1 MFGGRV
7 VDLQAKGRA
16 FGESVASL
24 AAWAVEAVRRDLP
37 RPVLEAG
44 RSVIADRY
52 DVSSEGQLRPV
63 GQVLRSWLGALTR
76 SDDRAAAR
84 KAKAPRV
91 ELVLPD
97 AEIYRTRVDVNAIIS
112 RRGDAALRARLQQH
126 SPLPPQRAVLAYSLV
141 GPGSGGRIT
150 VDVAVARR
158 ETVENAARLARERS
172 DRWQVVAD
180 RPDASPL
187 ILADSRAG
195 AETRLWQNPGV
206 GALLAAAA
214 ALICLAAVSD
224 RFERQADRIAA
235 QRDILLAEARDLRLQ
250 RSVRAEVEP
259 ALLFAQSYIGLGD
272 LLDGLA
278 DAMTDPDMPDAIAR
292 LDLQPPDA
300 IRVLPADPALGSIL
314 LPLGRATDPESES

>member
-1 MFGGRV
+1 M
-7 VDLQAKGRA
+7 DLQASGRA
-16 FGESVASL
+16 LGETIAGL
-24 AAWAVEAVRRDLP
+24 AAWAVEEVRRDLP

-52 DVSSEGQLRPV
+52 DVSTEGQLHPI
-63 GQVLRSWLGALTR
+63 GQVLRSWLGTLIR

-84 KAKAPRV
+84 KAKADRV

-97 AEIYRTRVDVNAIIS
+97 AEIFRTRVDVNAIIS

-126 SPLPPQRAVLAYSLV
+126 SPLPPQRAVLAYALV
-141 GPGSGGRIT
+141 GPGTAGRIT
-150 VDVAVARR
+150 VDVAVAHRA
-158 ETVENAARLARERS
+158 TVERAARLARERS
-172 DRWQVVAD
+172 DKWQIVAD
-180 RPDASPL
+180 RSDASPL
-187 ILADSRAG
+187 ILADSKAG
-195 AETRLWQNPGV
+195 ADVRLWQSPV
-206 GALLAAAA
+206 VRVLVAVAA

-235 QRDILLAEARDLRLQ
+235 QRDILLEEARDLRRQ

-259 ALLFAQSYIGLGD
+259 ALLFAESYVGLGD

-292 LDLQPPDA
+292 LDLQSPDA
-300 IRVLPADPALGSIL
+300 VRVLPADPARGSIL
-314 LPLGRATDPESES
+314 LPLGRPTDAESGS